1 MNNKAPRKKIIKLGI
16 RQKVLLLLMSVLLM
30 ALSISG
36 WLALQESKESILNE
50 VNQRGTDISRF
61 VAKSLIY
68 SVVGYDYHTIDLLLD
83 EITISDEIGF
93 AKVTNKKGNTMAE
106 SGDSSGAASGKLVL
120 FEEKIMFENEE
131 IGTLTLGLSTHTTLS
146 RLESQKYSLIK
157 REAFI
162 ILLIA
167 FGEFLALSY
176 IIIRP
181 VSIISKSLDKQAQEN
196 GQIIGTIPIT
206 SNDEFGEL
214 AHQFNILGDS
224 LNSANY
230 ELKSRADFADN
241 QLVKT
246 NLILQKQSEELHI
259 LNEEFRRL
267 SITDALTELF
277 NRRYFEEALKTELGV
292 SKRYG
297 DTNSLIMIDIDNFKV
312 INDTYGHEIGDKVI
326 KEVAR
331 VMKKRLRNTDLL
343 CRVGGEEFAALCKRT
358 EKPAAIELAEV
369 LRHAIDQL
377 KIPVGDSE
385 ISVTIS
391 LGIATVTDKNIQTHA
406 DNLYRYSD
414 TALYYSKE
422 NGRNRVTHFDE
433 IDT

>member
-1 MNNKAPRKKIIKLGI
+1 M
-16 RQKVLLLLMSVLLM
+16 
-30 ALSISG
+30 
-36 WLALQESKESILNE
+36 
-50 VNQRGTDISRF
+50 
-61 VAKSLIY
+61 
-68 SVVGYDYHTIDLLLD
+68 
-83 EITISDEIGF
+83 
-93 AKVTNKKGNTMAE
+93 
-106 SGDSSGAASGKLVL
+106 
-120 FEEKIMFENEE
+120 
-131 IGTLTLGLSTHTTLS
+131 
-146 RLESQKYSLIK
+146 IK

-181 VSIISKSLDKQAQEN
+181 VSIISKSLDEQAQEN

-214 AHQFNILGDS
+214 AHQFNRLGDS
-224 LNSANY
+224 LNSANK

-277 NRRYFEEALKTELGV
+277 NRRYFEEALKTELGIT
-292 SKRYG
+292 KRYG
-297 DTNSLIMIDIDNFKV
+297 DTVSLIMIDIDHFKV
-312 INDTYGHEIGDKVI
+312 INDTYGHEIGDIVI

-331 VMKKRLRNTDLL
+331 VMKKRLRKTDLL
-343 CRVGGEEFAALCKRT
+343 CRVGGEEFMALCKRT
-358 EKPAAIELAEV
+358 EKPAAIELAEA

-406 DNLYRYSD
+406 DNLYKYSD
-414 TALYYSKE
+414 TALYHSKE

-433 IDT
+433 IDA